1 MKLVRLLRCFSLPCA
16 SSSSDF
22 TSSFFSLHSYIPVK
36 RPTGGGERKQLLLL
50 FFKGEDAFKIHT
62 CTYSKLKTHISQV
75 RIKGSPPP
83 PYSQHWALTGGLR
96 PGTLTATHTHT
107 HITQLSSSIERPVA
121 VFPASISQRVM
132 SVP

>member
-1 MKLVRLLRCFSLPCA
+1 MRLKFTHAHIPSSKHTYHKCALR
-16 SSSSDF
+16 
-22 TSSFFSLHSYIPVK
+22 V
-36 RPTGGGERKQLLLL
+36 
-50 FFKGEDAFKIHT
+50 
-62 CTYSKLKTHISQV
+62 
-75 RIKGSPPP
+75 PPP